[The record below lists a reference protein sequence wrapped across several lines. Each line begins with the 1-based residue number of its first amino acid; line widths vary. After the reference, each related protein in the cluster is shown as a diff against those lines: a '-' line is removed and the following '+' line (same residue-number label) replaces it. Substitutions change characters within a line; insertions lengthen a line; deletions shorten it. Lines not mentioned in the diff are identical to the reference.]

1 MRKKVEADML
11 LQIMEQEGEVE
22 QMRQS
27 MVSPSDAMTAGLRR
41 NTDFDTDALEALG
54 QNDINEFL
62 EDNQMPDLENQ
73 SQYSKRFSG
82 ASQMRSEYGQS
93 VQPYDDQGHQSQMD
107 IPMTDDE

>member
-27 MVSPSDAMTAGLRR
+27 MVSPSDGMTAGIKR
-41 NTDFDTDALEALG
+41 NTDFDADVLEALG

-62 EDNQMPDLENQ
+62 EDNQMPDMEN
-73 SQYSKRFSG
+73 
-82 ASQMRSEYGQS
+82 
-93 VQPYDDQGHQSQMD
+93 
-107 IPMTDDE
+107 